1 MSLLH
6 GICMENHKRIPDV
19 LQAVGMR
26 QPCLGLGGSR
36 PAKGLSPQRHAHPTG
51 QKPADFL
58 GLVESSGIKPPV
70 MQGHGNNAIKFLLVH
85 LHLDMVEEDAGKKFR
100 QLDPLTEFQ
109 GNDRLYNRTVIKEG
123 RPGTIKIH
131 LFWGTVRA
139 SIVLYH
145 PVSKR
150 SAAQRTLRQGNRY
163 ERVVASRTKD
173 LLPFQES
180 FIAAQA
186 QPREEKFEK
195 PLV

>member
-1 MSLLH
+1 MPVLH
-6 GICMENHKRIPDV
+6 RLGMENLKRIPDV
-19 LQAVGMR
+19 FQAVGIR
-26 QPCLGLGGSR
+26 QPCLGLGGSG
-36 PAKGLSPQRHAHPTG
+36 PAQNLRPQRGAHPTG

-58 GLVESSGIKPPV
+58 GLVESPGIKPSV
-70 MQGHGNNAIKFLLVH
+70 MERHGNNAIKLLLVH
-85 LHLDMVEEDAGKKFR
+85 LHLHMIEEDAGKKFR
-100 QLDPLTEFQ
+100 QLNPLAEFQ
-109 GNDRLYNRTVIKEG
+109 GNDRLHNRAMVKEG
-123 RPGTIKIH
+123 RPRPIKIH

-163 ERVVASRTKD
+163 ECVVASRTKD